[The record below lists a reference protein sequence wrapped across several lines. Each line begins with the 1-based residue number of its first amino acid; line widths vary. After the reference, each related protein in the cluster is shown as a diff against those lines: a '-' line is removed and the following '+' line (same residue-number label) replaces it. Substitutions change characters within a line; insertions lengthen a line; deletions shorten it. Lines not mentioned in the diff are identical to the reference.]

1 MTILIP
7 EATTQMGKV
16 GLLLVPTMASPDA
29 PSLAT
34 DINGAA
40 TLDITC
46 FTRAEGWAPSMDQ
59 PKGTAPRRVCTVRG
73 QETLNVPTETLPNLT
88 YVWGPQSPDGS
99 DENKMYEAAVPGT
112 LAYVLARYGL
122 PYDAA
127 YAVGQFVNVHR
138 VEFGEY
144 AEPIDLSDE
153 NAQFHISQ
161 GVINKVPIL
170 RRVAI
175 VA

>member
-1 MTILIP
+1 MTIFFP
-7 EATTQMGKV
+7 EATTVQGKV
-16 GLLLVPTMASPDA
+16 GLLLVPTMAVATA

-34 DINGAA
+34 DVNGAS

-59 PKGTAPRRVCTVRG
+59 PKGTAPRRVCSTRAT
-73 QETLNVPTETLPNLT
+73 ETLNTPTETLPNLN
-88 YVWGPQSPDGS
+88 YVWDPQGAAAAP
-99 DENKMYEAAVPGT
+99 ENELYEAAVPGT

-122 PYDAA
+122 AFDAA

-138 VEFGEY
+138 IEFGERG
-144 AEPIDLSDE
+144 EPVDLADE
-153 NAQFHISQ
+153 NAEFHISQ
-161 GVINKVPIL
+161 GVINKVPVL
-170 RRVAI
+170 RKIAI